1 MTALRDSTRMIHVGA
16 VPVGG
21 GAPISIQ
28 SMTNTDT
35 RDVPGTVAQIQALEK
50 AGCEIVRVSVPDL
63 PSAKAVRE
71 IKKEVRIPVIADIHF
86 DHRLAIASIEH
97 GADGIRINPGNIG
110 GDAKV
115 EAVARAAI
123 RAGVPIRVGVNLGS
137 VKKRLLAAHGG
148 DKVGALVENAAEYVR
163 MLEDMGVSSLKVSL
177 KSSDVLETLEAYRR
191 FSRISPW
198 PLHLGVTEAGT
209 LFSGLVRSS
218 VGIGAL
224 LLEGIGDTIRISLSA
239 DPIQEVLAGRVL
251 LECIGLRKE
260 GVRVIACPTC
270 ARTNGDVASI
280 AREVEDAL
288 RDVKKHLVVAV
299 MGCAVNGPGE
309 ARIADVGVA
318 CDREGAVLFVRG
330 RTVRHIG
337 TSEIVKT
344 LIEEVKK
351 ERTEP

>member
-1 MTALRDSTRMIHVGA
+1 T
-16 VPVGG
+16 
-21 GAPISIQ
+21 
-28 SMTNTDT
+28 
-35 RDVPGTVAQIQALEK
+35 
-50 AGCEIVRVSVPDL
+50 
-63 PSAKAVRE
+63 
-71 IKKEVRIPVIADIHF
+71 
-86 DHRLAIASIEH
+86 
-97 GADGIRINPGNIG
+97 
-110 GDAKV
+110 
-115 EAVARAAI
+115 
-123 RAGVPIRVGVNLGS
+123 
-137 VKKRLLAAHGG
+137 
-148 DKVGALVENAAEYVR
+148 EYVR

-209 LFSGLVRSS
+209 LLSGLVRSS

-224 LLEGIGDTIRISLSA
+224 LMEGVGDPIRISLSA

-309 ARIADVGVA
+309 ARIADVGV
-318 CDREGAVLFVRG
+318 
-330 RTVRHIG
+330 
-337 TSEIVKT
+337 
-344 LIEEVKK
+344 
-351 ERTEP
+351 